1 MSRLLS
7 HRMAGNPRPASRF
20 FGKGGKIPASFAV
33 GALCAG
39 MKPHRLLFVI
49 LKLTISPPQMLD
61 LFPAGGDEAAVFLDG
76 YMAMRPVPRTWG
88 S

>member
-1 MSRLLS
+1 M
-7 HRMAGNPRPASRF
+7 G
-20 FGKGGKIPASFAV
+20 
-33 GALCAG
+33 
-39 MKPHRLLFVI
+39 VI